1 MHKKTCPPAEFQTPI
16 SSFVYLLH
24 HCGQMRQNSGSVDLL
39 TENNNRAMS
48 CQLAHRLHR
57 QLSCAL
63 PRTCCAV
70 GANKGSVG
78 TVSQLRHLALCP
90 SNQQQPLRLHL
101 QHSRPRSEQRIMA
114 TRSTALAAGDFA
126 LLKQVALQAAE
137 TGAEVC
143 DTCGSTATLAF
154 ALLQHD
160 MFLRRP
166 KQCPGGAR
174 SS

>member
-1 MHKKTCPPAEFQTPI
+1 
-16 SSFVYLLH
+16 
-24 HCGQMRQNSGSVDLL
+24 
-39 TENNNRAMS
+39 
-48 CQLAHRLHR
+48 
-57 QLSCAL
+57 
-63 PRTCCAV
+63 
-70 GANKGSVG
+70 
-78 TVSQLRHLALCP
+78 
-90 SNQQQPLRLHL
+90 
-101 QHSRPRSEQRIMA
+101 MA